1 MLQAAGGGVAFA
13 LTRAI
18 ARDIGGKDEAAAT
31 IGYVTMVMVVVPML
45 APLIGGTVEKAFGWR
60 TIFAV
65 MSVVGLVACLGAV
78 LKLPETRP
86 PAAVPPPGSTRFAPC
101 PRSRG
106 SAPSSRTRS
115 GSR

>member
-1 MLQAAGGGVAFA
+1 MGRRPCITVGLFIFTLGSLAGLFADDLWEMLAARMLQAAGGGVAFA

-78 LKLPETRP
+78 
-86 PAAVPPPGSTRFAPC
+86 
-101 PRSRG
+101 
-106 SAPSSRTRS
+106 
-115 GSR
+115 